1 LNRVPIFLEAAVL
14 KRSTRSQV
22 VARAQ
27 KLHPQTKTEP
37 IFDPLRR
44 KLSFALPAIVFFSL
58 SLLEALELVARG

>member
-1 LNRVPIFLEAAVL
+1 
-14 KRSTRSQV
+14 
-22 VARAQ
+22 
-27 KLHPQTKTEP
+27 LHPQTKTEP